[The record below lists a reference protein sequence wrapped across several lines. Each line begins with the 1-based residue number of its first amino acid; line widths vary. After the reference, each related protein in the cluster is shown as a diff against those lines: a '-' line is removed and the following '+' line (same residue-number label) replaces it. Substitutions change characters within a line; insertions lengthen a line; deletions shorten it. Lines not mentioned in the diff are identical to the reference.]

1 MAISFAWIAVVL
13 LVITSIGLLLIRD
26 WRWSIIFLAV
36 QYLGMFAL
44 TLQHWPLSMASVKVV
59 AGWMSA
65 AILGMTHS
73 GLSEE
78 DPEEESTG
86 PRGRLFRLFA
96 AAIVLLI
103 VAVVTPGVD
112 NIMADAGLPVTT
124 GSLLLIGMGL
134 LHLGITAR
142 ILPVIMGLMTVLA
155 GFEILYSSVERSVL
169 VAALLAVINL
179 GLALVGSYLML
190 ASNIQKTEST

>member
-1 MAISFAWIAVVL
+1 MAISFAWIAVLL
-13 LVITSIGLLLIRD
+13 LVITSTGLLLMRD
-26 WRWSIIFLAV
+26 WRWSIILLAV

-65 AILGMTHS
+65 AILGMTRS
-73 GLSEE
+73 GLSNEGPQEE
-78 DPEEESTG
+78 NIW

-103 VAVVTPGVD
+103 VSVVTPGVD
-112 NIMADAGLPVTT
+112 NIMADAGFAVTT
-124 GSLLLIGMGL
+124 GSLLLVGMGL
-134 LHLGITAR
+134 LHLGITSR

-155 GFEILYSSVERSVL
+155 GFEILYSAVEESVL

-190 ASNIQKTEST
+190 AANARETEAT

>member
-1 MAISFAWIAVVL
+1 MSISFAWFAVVL
-13 LVITSIGLLLIRD
+13 LVITSVGLLLIRD

-65 AILGMTHS
+65 AILGMTRS
-73 GLSEE
+73 GLSHE
-78 DPEEESTG
+78 DLEKESTG

-103 VAVVTPGVD
+103 VRVVTPGVD
-112 NIMADAGLPVTT
+112 NIMADAGFPVTN

-142 ILPVIMGLMTVLA
+142 ILPVILGLMTVLA

-190 ASNIQKTEST
+190 ASHTQETESL